1 MSASAMPKGPAAAR
15 PPRRT
20 LIPRPRIRSSTHSLL
35 VDIVRAM
42 AVSMTDAELK
52 EAMKHIAKVAGLNLS
67 DERIERDL
75 AAFKGHLAAIEK
87 IRSIDLPIEAE
98 PVHTFRLKL
107 NS

>member
-1 MSASAMPKGPAAAR
+1 
-15 PPRRT
+15 
-20 LIPRPRIRSSTHSLL
+20 
-35 VDIVRAM
+35 M

-75 AAFKGHLAAIEK
+75 AAFKVHLAAIEK